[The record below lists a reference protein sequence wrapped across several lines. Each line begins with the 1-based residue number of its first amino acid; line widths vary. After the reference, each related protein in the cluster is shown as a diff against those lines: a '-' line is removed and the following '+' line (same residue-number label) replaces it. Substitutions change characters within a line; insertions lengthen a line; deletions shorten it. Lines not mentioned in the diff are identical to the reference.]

1 MLSDMTLRSCNFV
14 RKGNGD
20 LTGHSGERNGYSYR
34 LVAS

>member
-14 RKGNGD
+14 RKGSSD
-20 LTGHSGERNGYSYR
+20 LAGHSGERNGYSCR